1 MREWAGLLATTR
13 KGSEWEKRK
22 GREVAGGESGGVW
35 FDRVDC
41 GTVECV

>member
-22 GREVAGGESGGVW
+22 GREVAGGGKWWGLV
-35 FDRVDC
+35 R
-41 GTVECV
+41 